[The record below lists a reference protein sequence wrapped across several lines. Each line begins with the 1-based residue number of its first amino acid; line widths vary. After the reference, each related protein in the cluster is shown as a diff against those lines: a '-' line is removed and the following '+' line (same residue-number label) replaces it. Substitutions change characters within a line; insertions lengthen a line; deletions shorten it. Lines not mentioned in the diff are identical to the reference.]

1 MATPLY
7 GMHSE
12 GADAAVH
19 TLVVRV
25 RELPLDELVRELQ
38 EGVRLIASMFPEVL
52 TEPLVREVIADAI
65 AAAR

>member
-1 MATPLY
+1 MATPVY

-19 TLVVRV
+19 TLVMRV
-25 RELPLDELVRELQ
+25 RAMPLDELVLELQ
-38 EGVRLIASMFPEVL
+38 EGVRLIASMFPEVM

-65 AAAR
+65 AAGR

>member
-1 MATPLY
+1 MATPVY

-19 TLVVRV
+19 TLVMRV
-25 RELPLDELVRELQ
+25 RAMPLDDLVLELQ

-52 TEPLVREVIADAI
+52 TEPLVRQVIADVI
-65 AAAR
+65 AAGR

>member
-19 TLVVRV
+19 TLVMRV
-25 RELPLDELVRELQ
+25 VDLPLDELVVELQ
-38 EGVRLIASMFPEVL
+38 AGVRLIASVFPEVL
-52 TEPLVREVIADAI
+52 TEPLVRQVIADAI
-65 AAAR
+65 AASR